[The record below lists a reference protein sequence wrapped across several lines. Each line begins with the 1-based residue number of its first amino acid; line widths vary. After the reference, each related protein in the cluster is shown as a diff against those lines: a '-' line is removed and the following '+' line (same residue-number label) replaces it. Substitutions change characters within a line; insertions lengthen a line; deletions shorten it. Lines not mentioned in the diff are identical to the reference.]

1 MKCHDTGRD
10 PGDSSQ
16 KVVECI
22 YHGELYL
29 MRPVLSFGT
38 SENIKLIY
46 TASKDGSKID
56 FKKTKLKISGVL
68 SQALGSAQI
77 EVCMKYYLS
86 NLSPVSLLYK
96 TLDPKDMY
104 SEPCQIFK
112 AEIFAKMAFSR

>member
-1 MKCHDTGRD
+1 MNCRDTGTD
-10 PGDSSQ
+10 PDDSSQ

-38 SENIKLIY
+38 SENIKLTY
-46 TASKDGSKID
+46 TIPKDSKKID

-68 SQALGSAQI
+68 SQALGSTKI

-86 NLSPVSLLYK
+86 NLSPVSLL
-96 TLDPKDMY
+96 
-104 SEPCQIFK
+104 
-112 AEIFAKMAFSR
+112 